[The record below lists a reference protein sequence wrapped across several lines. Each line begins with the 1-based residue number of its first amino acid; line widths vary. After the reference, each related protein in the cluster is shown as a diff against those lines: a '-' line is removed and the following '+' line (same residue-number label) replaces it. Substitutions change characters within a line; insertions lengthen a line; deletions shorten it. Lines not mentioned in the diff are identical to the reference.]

1 MPALR
6 QGGDGQMTVG
16 DKNVQNKRLELAGAL
31 RALAKVEGATSLIQ
45 DRIDKVDDELFACA
59 SAVGALVCIA
69 LLSAGVDPSC
79 TAPDALEK
87 LADIISAPGEEKV
100 YR

>member
-1 MPALR
+1 
-6 QGGDGQMTVG
+6 MTAC

-31 RALAKVEGATSLIQ
+31 RALAKVEVTTGGLLNDGIKKVEDKYLTS
-45 DRIDKVDDELFACA
+45 A
-59 SAVGALVCIA
+59 STVGALVCIA

-79 TAPDALEK
+79 TAPEALEK

>member
-1 MPALR
+1 
-6 QGGDGQMTVG
+6 MTAC

-31 RALAKVEGATSLIQ
+31 RALAKVEVATGGLIG
-45 DRIDKVDDELFACA
+45 DRIGEVDDRYLA
-59 SAVGALVCIA
+59 SASTVGTLVCVA
-69 LLSAGVDPSC
+69 LISAGVDPSC
-79 TAPDALEK
+79 TAPEALEK

>member
-1 MPALR
+1 
-6 QGGDGQMTVG
+6 MTVG

-31 RALAKVEGATSLIQ
+31 RALAKVEDATSLIQ
-45 DRIDKVDDELFACA
+45 DRIDKVDDELFAYA

>member
-1 MPALR
+1 
-6 QGGDGQMTVG
+6 MTAC

-31 RALAKVEGATSLIQ
+31 RALASVEVATGGLIS
-45 DRIDKVDDELFACA
+45 DRIDNVDDKYLA
-59 SAVGALVCIA
+59 SATTVGTLVCVA

-79 TAPDALEK
+79 TAPEALEK

>member
-1 MPALR
+1 
-6 QGGDGQMTVG
+6 MTVG

-31 RALAKVEGATSLIQ
+31 RALAKVEVATGGLIG
-45 DRIDKVDDELFACA
+45 DRIDNVDDKYLA
-59 SAVGALVCIA
+59 SATTVGTLVCVA

-87 LADIISAPGEEKV
+87 LADIIGAPGEEKV